1 MFLEH
6 ADVFAWWVHMG
17 QARRISA
24 ALFVVAESG
33 KQAWGHLGE

>member
-6 ADVFAWWVHMG
+6 ADIFAWVHMG